1 MVTARTTP
9 SSRPPLRPVTV
20 VAIGMVAIGLGAAMG
35 FIWGFIATSL
45 RLDLGIT
52 RAQVGVLIGLFFGS
66 AGIGSVGG
74 GILTD
79 QLGARLAVAID
90 LVLVA
95 VSCAAVVFAPSYPV
109 LMVASVVCGAAYSLS
124 NAGTNVAI
132 AATVPLL
139 QRAIALTA
147 KTAGV
152 PIMAAVAA
160 LIGPWA
166 SVRFGWTSVFA
177 CVALLAAVAAVG
189 AMVALPPDR
198 PDAAARARDRRAL
211 PAGFLWMPVAS
222 FLLITGSQPLFAW
235 VVPYLEEAV
244 GVATAWAGGVS
255 SLATAIGVVGM
266 LLIARRS
273 DRLGPRARLATV
285 ATGCIVTAGG
295 VALTALGAS
304 LGAWI
309 VVVGAGLGLASQLGA
324 IGVMH
329 AAVVDLVPE
338 AVGRA
343 SGVTMTGYYLGALGA
358 PAGFGAV
365 VDRTG
370 TYTVAWGLSAL
381 SLVAAG
387 LAFRRARQRLVP
399 EPVDERGR

>member
-1 MVTARTTP
+1 M
-9 SSRPPLRPVTV
+9 V
-20 VAIGMVAIGLGAAMG
+20 VAIGMVSIGLGAAMG
-35 FIWGFIATSL
+35 FLWGFVATAL
-45 RLDLGIT
+45 RVDLGLT

-74 GILTD
+74 GVLTD
-79 QLGARLAVAID
+79 RFGARLAVALD
-90 LVLVA
+90 LVVVA
-95 VSCAAVVFAPSYPV
+95 VSSAAVVLVPSYPT
-109 LMVASVVCGAAYSLS
+109 LMAASVVSGAAYSLA

-132 AATVPLL
+132 AAAVPVH
-139 QRAIALTA
+139 QRAIALTT

-160 LIGPWA
+160 LMAPGA
-166 SVRFGWTSVFA
+166 SVRFGWPTVFG
-177 CVALLAAVAAVG
+177 CVAVLAAAASVA

-198 PDAAARARDRRAL
+198 PDAATQRQGRRQL
-211 PAGFLWMPVAS
+211 PSGFLWMPVAS

-235 VVPYLEEAV
+235 IVPYLEEALGV
-244 GVATAWAGGVS
+244 GASWAGGVS

-266 LLIARRS
+266 LLVARRS
-273 DRLGPRARLATV
+273 DRLGPRARLTTV
-285 ATGCIVTAGG
+285 ATGCLVTAGG
-295 VALTALGAS
+295 IVLTALGAMAGVW
-304 LGAWI
+304 L
-309 VVVGAGLGLASQLGA
+309 VLVGAGLGLASQLGA

-329 AAVVDLVPE
+329 AAVVDLAPD

-370 TYTVAWGLSAL
+370 SYTVAWSLSAA
-381 SLVAAG
+381 SLVAAW
-387 LAFRRARQRLVP
+387 LAFVQARRRLASGGT
-399 EPVDERGR
+399 EG